1 MTVDQ
6 NVRSILPDY
15 YSYPLIV
22 PFNADMDNSARN
34 IYYRTTNHYQTMDR
48 IYRDISNVVSHG
60 IFYPS
65 EAIIV
70 TYDNIPRYRYP
81 SIKFKYQVI
90 LATDYTS
97 TYAIVNYERLDTSGN
112 RIGYGDP
119 SCHAFQN
126 FTSGGRN
133 QTELTKTSNIGIP
146 GRHLYVL
153 TEQRCISK

>member
-1 MTVDQ
+1 M
-6 NVRSILPDY
+6 SLG
-15 YSYPLIV
+15 S
-22 PFNADMDNSARN
+22 
-34 IYYRTTNHYQTMDR
+34 
-48 IYRDISNVVSHG
+48 
-60 IFYPS
+60 FYPT

-70 TYDNIPRYRYP
+70 TYNNVQQYGKLYN
-81 SIKFKYQVI
+81 KFKYQVI